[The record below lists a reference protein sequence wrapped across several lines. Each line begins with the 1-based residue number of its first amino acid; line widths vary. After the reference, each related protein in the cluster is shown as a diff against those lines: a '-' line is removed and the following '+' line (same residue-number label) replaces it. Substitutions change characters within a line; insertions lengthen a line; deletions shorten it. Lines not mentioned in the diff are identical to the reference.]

1 VTLVTCAPRPEP
13 STIHK
18 RSFMKDS
25 FMSSDAPPRPPRRA
39 LPGSIAAGAS
49 DLSVH
54 FEGLANPTRL
64 LIVERLA
71 STSEMRV
78 SELADF
84 CQVSQPRMSWHL
96 RILRRAEVIRTRR
109 EGREVFCRLDRDAI
123 ATHFKSFA
131 RLISSAGMPAEITST
146 TPVHEGAS

>member
-1 VTLVTCAPRPEP
+1 
-13 STIHK
+13 
-18 RSFMKDS
+18 
-25 FMSSDAPPRPPRRA
+25 MSSDGPTRPPRRA
-39 LPGSIAAGAS
+39 LPGSIAIGAS

-71 STSEMRV
+71 ATSELRV
-78 SELADF
+78 SELADY

-96 RILRRAEVIRTRR
+96 RILRKADIIRTRR
-109 EGREVFCRLDRDAI
+109 DGREVFCRLDREAI
-123 ATHFKSFA
+123 ASHFKSFA
-131 RLISSAGMPAEITST
+131 RLISVAGMPAEIASP

>member
-1 VTLVTCAPRPEP
+1 
-13 STIHK
+13 
-18 RSFMKDS
+18 MKDS
-25 FMSSDAPPRPPRRA
+25 FMSSDAPVRPPRRA
-39 LPGSIAAGAS
+39 LPGSIAVGAS

-71 STSEMRV
+71 ATPEMRV

-96 RILRRAEVIRTRR
+96 RILRKAEVIRTRR
-109 EGREVFCRLDRDAI
+109 EGREVFCRLDREAI
-123 ATHFKSFA
+123 ASHFKSFS
-131 RLISSAGMPAEITST
+131 RLIAVAGTPAETPST